1 MRGRAGESKN
11 WAIGLIIRGIRM
23 TIQFTEEQIALRD
36 LAREFFEQEVRPVMA
51 EIDARP
57 NPKDCYPAA
66 LVRKA
71 SEIGLRTIALPEKYG
86 GVGADAA
93 TKALLLAAMCEV
105 EAGTA
110 KILSQCWKV
119 SQVVV
124 EAGTEAQQKKFL
136 TEFAEDHDY
145 TCSILMTEPNAGS
158 DNILPYNAPGAGVA
172 LTAVPDGESYILNGS
187 KHMSSL
193 VGFSKLLL
201 VYARTDRNKP
211 VRQGTSTFLVP
222 PDLPGISFGQVH
234 NKMGFRL
241 YPNGETFFDHVRV
254 PKEFMLGKENAGF
267 ATFSQIFRGSLEIPA
282 TYLGISKAIYRVV
295 LDHAKQRVQGGKPII
310 EHQAV
315 GTMLAEIALLID
327 TLEGYMWDTARHLQ
341 SDENFDVNKTR
352 FGKIFACDCVVK
364 VILRGLDVLG
374 GSGIMRDHPM
384 EKLVRDGLTFLHGDG
399 TNSINKLRAASLLK

>member
-1 MRGRAGESKN
+1 
-11 WAIGLIIRGIRM
+11 M
-23 TIQFTEEQIALRD
+23 TIQFTEEQVALRD
-36 LAREFFEQEVRPVMA
+36 LAREFFEKEVRPVMA

-57 NPKDCYPAA
+57 NPKDCYPAE

-71 SEIGLRTIALPEKYG
+71 SEIGLRTLVLPEEYG
-86 GVGADAA
+86 GVAADVV
-93 TKALLLAAMCEV
+93 TKALLLTTMCEV

-119 SQVVV
+119 SQLIV
-124 EAGTEAQQKKFL
+124 EAGTEAQKKKFL
-136 TEFAEDHDY
+136 TDFAENQDY

-172 LTAVPDGESYILNGS
+172 LTAVGEGDSYILNGT

-201 VYARTDRNKP
+201 VYARTDRTRP

-222 PDLPGISFGQVH
+222 HDLSGISYGQVH

-241 YPNGETFFDHVRV
+241 YPNGETFFDRVRV
-254 PKEFMLGKENAGF
+254 PKEYMIGEENAGF
-267 ATFSQIFRGSLEIPA
+267 DTFSQIFRGSLEIPA
-282 TYLGISKAIYRVV
+282 MYLGICKAIYRIV
-295 LDHAKQRVQGGKPII
+295 LDHARQRVQGGRPII
-310 EHQAV
+310 EHQAI
-315 GTMLAEIALLID
+315 GMMLAEIALLND
-327 TLEGYMWDTARHLQ
+327 TLEGYLWDTARHIQ
-341 SDENFDVNKTR
+341 NDADYDVKKTR
-352 FGKIFACDCVVK
+352 FGKIFSCDCVVK
-364 VILRGLDVLG
+364 VILLGLDILG

-399 TNSINKLRAASLLK
+399 TNSINKLRVVPLLR

>member
-1 MRGRAGESKN
+1 
-11 WAIGLIIRGIRM
+11 M
-23 TIQFTEEQIALRD
+23 TIPFTEEQIALRD
-36 LAREFFEQEVRPVMA
+36 LARDFFEKEVRPVSA

-57 NPKDCYPAA
+57 NPKDCYPAE

-71 SEIGLRTIALPEKYG
+71 SEIGLRTLALPEEYG
-86 GVGADAA
+86 GVAADVV
-93 TKALLLAAMCEV
+93 TKALLLATMCEV

-110 KILSQCWKV
+110 KIISQCWKV
-119 SQVVV
+119 SQVIV
-124 EAGTEAQQKKFL
+124 EAGTEAQRKKFL
-136 TEFAEDHDY
+136 TEFAEDPNY

-172 LTAVPDGESYILNGS
+172 LTAVRDGESYILNGT

-201 VYARTDRNKP
+201 VYARTDRNQP
-211 VRQGTSTFLVP
+211 VHRGTSTFLVP
-222 PDLPGISFGQVH
+222 HDLPGISYGQVH

-254 PKEFMLGKENAGF
+254 PKEYRLGEENAGF

-282 TYLGISKAIYRVV
+282 MYLGIGKAIYRIV
-295 LDHAKQRVQGGKPII
+295 LDHARQRVQGGRPII
-310 EHQAV
+310 EHQAI
-315 GTMLAEIALLID
+315 GMMLAEIAMMVD
-327 TLEGYMWDTARHLQ
+327 TLEGYLWDTAYHIQ
-341 SDENFDVNKTR
+341 NDTDYDVKKTR
-352 FGKIFACDCVVK
+352 FGKIFSCDCVVK
-364 VILRGLDVLG
+364 VILLGLDILG

-399 TNSINKLRAASLLK
+399 TNSINKLRVVPLLK